1 MFDSLDDKIKQD
13 DQAGTTTKDRVIRW
27 VMIAAVCILVFAGF
41 YFGVRML
48 E

>member
-13 DQAGTTTKDRVIRW
+13 DQEGTTAKDRVIRW
-27 VMIAAVCILVFAGF
+27 VMIVAVCLVVFAGY

-48 E
+48 K